1 MSRAVGLTFFF
12 LLVTFGLKAQQDAQ
26 FTQYMFNP
34 MYYNPSFAGLSNA
47 NTLTAIH
54 RSQWFGY
61 DGTINQGGAPNTQ
74 FVSYSTLS
82 KLWNGGFG
90 VHLMNDNIGPSN
102 NLELKFSGSYYI
114 SISADASISI
124 GVSAGLFSSGLDFDE
139 LVLVDPSDNFANLTG
154 KESQIRPDMGAGIL
168 YRKGNFFGGFSTN
181 HLIQP
186 EFDFGQ
192 DQIANQLIRHYY
204 LTAGYDYALSPE
216 VTITPTLLLKTVGFD
231 SYSWDL
237 SVVGRYNDQ
246 LWAGLSY
253 RQSESAS
260 IMVGYSILK
269 DRSLALAYALD
280 VVLADRDSKEPTS
293 QEIMLIYKFPSRD
306 KGINLGRNIIRT
318 PRYRY

>member
-1 MSRAVGLTFFF
+1 MSRAFSLAFFFFF
-12 LLVTFGLKAQQDAQ
+12 LAFGLRAQQDAQ

-34 MYYNPSFAGLSNA
+34 MYYNSAFTGLSNA

-61 DGTINQGGAPNTQ
+61 DGTINPGGAPTTQ

-82 KLWNGGFG
+82 KWWNGGLG
-90 VHLMNDNIGPSN
+90 VHLVNDNLGPSN
-102 NLELKFSGSYYI
+102 NLELKVSGSYFI
-114 SISADASISI
+114 TLPGDASISI
-124 GVSAGLFSSGLDFDE
+124 GLNAGFFSSGLDFDQ
-139 LVLVDPSDNFANLTG
+139 LVLVDPSDDIVNLSG
-154 KESQIRPDMGAGIL
+154 KESQLRPDIGAGIL

-186 EFDFGQ
+186 KFDFGQ

-216 VTITPTLLLKTVGFD
+216 VTITPTILLKSVGFD
-231 SYSWDL
+231 SYSWEL
-237 SVVGRYNDQ
+237 STIARYNDQ
-246 LWAGLSY
+246 LWAGVSY

-260 IMVGYSILK
+260 VMIGYSILK

-280 VVLADRDSKEPTS
+280 IVLADRNSKEPTS
-293 QEIMLIYKFPSRD
+293 QEIMLIYKFPS
-306 KGINLGRNIIRT
+306 KNNGINLGRNIIRT

>member
-1 MSRAVGLTFFF
+1 MSRAIGLAFFF
-12 LLVTFGLKAQQDAQ
+12 LFSAFGLRAQQDAQ

-34 MYYNPSFAGLSNA
+34 MYYNAAFTGLSNA

-61 DGTINQGGAPNTQ
+61 DGTINPGGAPTTQ
-74 FVSYSTLS
+74 FISYSSLS
-82 KLWNGGFG
+82 KWWNGGLG
-90 VHLMNDNIGPSN
+90 VHLMNDNLGPSN

-114 SISADASISI
+114 PIPGDASISI
-124 GVSAGLFSSGLDFDE
+124 GITAGMFSSGLDFDE
-139 LVLVDPSDNFANLTG
+139 LVLVDPSDDLANLSG
-154 KESQIRPDMGAGIL
+154 KESQIRPDVGVGIL

-181 HLIQP
+181 HLLQP

-204 LTAGYDYALSPE
+204 LTAGYDYAVSPE
-216 VTITPTLLLKTVGFD
+216 VTITPTLLLKSVGFN

-246 LWAGLSY
+246 LWGGLSY

-260 IMVGYSILK
+260 VMIGYSILK

-293 QEIMLIYKFPSRD
+293 QEVMLIYKFPTR
-306 KGINLGRNIIRT
+306 RT
-318 PRYRY
+318 E